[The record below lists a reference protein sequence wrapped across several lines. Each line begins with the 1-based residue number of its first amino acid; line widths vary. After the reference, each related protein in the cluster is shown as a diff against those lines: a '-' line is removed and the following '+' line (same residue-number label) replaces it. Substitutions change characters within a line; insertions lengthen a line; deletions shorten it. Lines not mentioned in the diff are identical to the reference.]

1 MMSRIAVLGYAIVA
15 YGVFLLS
22 SVWAMFFLAGWSDGP
37 LTSPVWVALTI
48 DALLLLAFA
57 VQHTVMARAGFKRRL
72 VRLIPVAA
80 ERSTYVLAAG
90 LVLLALFAFWQP
102 VPTVL
107 WSVGR
112 PWAPIIWALYAF
124 GWIVVVAST
133 FMVDHTDFLGLKQAY
148 LHLLGR
154 AHNPPNFKERFLYGW
169 VRHPMMLGL
178 LITFWATPHMT
189 AGHLFFAVAA
199 TGYIGV
205 GIRFEERD
213 LHIELGAEYGDYTR
227 RVPAL
232 MPLTHRAR

>member
-1 MMSRIAVLGYAIVA
+1 MMSRIAVLGYAVVA
-15 YGVFLLS
+15 YGLFLLS
-22 SVWAMFFLAGWSDGP
+22 SAWAILFLAGGSDGRS
-37 LTSPVWVALTI
+37 TSPVWVALTI

-72 VRLIPVAA
+72 ERLIPVAA

-112 PWAPIIWALYAF
+112 PWSPVIWALYAF

-154 AHNPPNFKERFLYGW
+154 TRRPPSFKERLLYGW

-199 TGYIGV
+199 TGYIVV

-213 LHIELGAEYGDYTR
+213 LHIELGAEYEDYTR